1 MDYLPR
7 GEGNTKSFGGIE
19 VTIKQISKKA
29 DYVLTTLS
37 VADSKVHC
45 NHVDLFKNFIEKS
58 LSVKYFST
66 CSPKTGLLEIKN
78 SKVITPL
85 VSHS

>member
-29 DYVLTTLS
+29 DYAWTTLS
-37 VADSKVHC
+37 IADSKVHC
-45 NHVDLFKNFIEKS
+45 NHVKQFENFIEK
-58 LSVKYFST
+58 KYIFLNLQSED
-66 CSPKTGLLEIKN
+66 S
-78 SKVITPL
+78 IT
-85 VSHS
+85 